1 MILVFTLFAML
12 VNLHDSFSLASK
24 LTPKRIA
31 NAWNIWQSY
40 HQSKRK
46 SVSKIAG
53 LPISMAIEPTT
64 ACNLRCPE
72 CPSGLRSFTRP
83 TGKLNTALFSKIIEE
98 VKDHLIYLTFYF
110 QGEPYLNPQFLEMV
124 HLASKRN
131 IYTTTSTNA
140 HFLNEENAC
149 KTVESGLDRLIIS
162 IDGASQSTYE
172 SYRKA
177 GDLTQ
182 VLEGTQNII
191 HWRKKLK
198 ANNPKV
204 VWQFLVVKPNQH
216 EIPKIQSMAKTYGV
230 DKVAFK
236 TAQIYDYQNGN
247 ELIPTIDKYSRY
259 KQNRDGTYS
268 IKNSLENKCWKMWQS
283 CVITW
288 DGQVIPC
295 CFDKDAS
302 HSMGSVAEHSFKDIW
317 FSAPYNAFRNALFT
331 GRSEIEICKNC
342 TEGLKV
348 WAS

>member
-1 MILVFTLFAML
+1 ML
-12 VNLHDSFSLASK
+12 INLHDSISLASK
-24 LTPKRIA
+24 LTPKRIS
-31 NAWNIWQSY
+31 NAWRTWRSY
-40 HQSKRK
+40 ERSLK
-46 SVSKIAG
+46 SGDPVIKG

-83 TGKLNTALFSKIIEE
+83 TGKLDTRLFEKIIED
-98 VKDHLIYLTFYF
+98 VSDHLLYLTFYF

-124 HLASKRN
+124 EIANQHK

-140 HFLNEENAC
+140 HFLDDENA
-149 KTVESGLDRLIIS
+149 KRTVESGLNRLIIS
-162 IDGASQSTYE
+162 IDGASQETYE
-172 SYRKA
+172 SYRKE
-177 GDLTQ
+177 GDLTK
-182 VLEGTQNII
+182 VLEGTKNILK
-191 HWRKKLK
+191 WRKKLK
-198 ANNPKV
+198 SKSPKV
-204 VWQFLVVKPNQH
+204 VWQFLVVKPNEH
-216 EIPKIQSMAKTYGV
+216 EIPKIKRLAKEYGV

-236 TAQIYDYQNGN
+236 TAQIYDFQNGN

-259 KQNRDGTYS
+259 RLNNDGSYS

-302 HSMGSVAEHSFKDIW
+302 HSMGNVSKKSFEEIW
-317 FSAPYNAFRNALFT
+317 FSSPYQNFRNALLN

-348 WAS
+348 WA